1 MQVTKL
7 ALALIFL
14 FATTAN
20 AARLH
25 HEAVYQEHWCNEAGG
40 VTEFRLPDLARVD
53 CLLDQYAVEFDFSD
67 KWAES
72 IGQALLY
79 ANETGRHPG
88 VVLISENGEDDYK
101 FLLRF
106 LSAISQ
112 SDRAWR
118 LWIIE
123 PGNLPPTKP
132 TPAIPLIHL
141 PESPHPSTELI
152 QDVEPTPD
160 DLLKNIPLPN
170 REKT

>member
-1 MQVTKL
+1 MGIQIHLEVPMNKI
-7 ALALIFL
+7 AFVLILL

-25 HEAVYQEHWCNEAGG
+25 HEVVYQEHWCTEAGG
-40 VTEFRLPDLARVD
+40 VTEFVLPDLARVD
-53 CLLDQYAVEFDFSD
+53 CLLDDYAIEMDFSD

-88 VVLISENGEDDYK
+88 VVLISENGVDDYR

-118 LWIIE
+118 VWIIE
-123 PGNLPPTKP
+123 PGDLPTAPETQ
-132 TPAIPLIHL
+132 PL
-141 PESPHPSTELI
+141 
-152 QDVEPTPD
+152 
-160 DLLKNIPLPN
+160 
-170 REKT
+170 

>member
-1 MQVTKL
+1 MAPAISRPIIYIIRIDKIVFV
-7 ALALIFL
+7 LILL

-40 VTEFRLPDLARVD
+40 VTEFRLPDRERVD

-79 ANETGRHPG
+79 ANETGRRPG
-88 VVLISENGEDDYK
+88 VVLISENGEDDYR

-112 SDRAWR
+112 SDRTWR
-118 LWIIE
+118 VWLIE
-123 PGNLPPTKP
+123 PG
-132 TPAIPLIHL
+132 
-141 PESPHPSTELI
+141 
-152 QDVEPTPD
+152 
-160 DLLKNIPLPN
+160 DLQ
-170 REKT
+170 